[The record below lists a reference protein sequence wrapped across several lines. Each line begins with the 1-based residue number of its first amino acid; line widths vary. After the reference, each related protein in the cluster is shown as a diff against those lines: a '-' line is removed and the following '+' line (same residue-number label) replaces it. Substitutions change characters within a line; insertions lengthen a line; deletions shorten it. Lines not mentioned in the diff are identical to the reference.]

1 MSEVEIEQKDYFT
14 LFGQKISN
22 NGETVSSLIIIPLY
36 LFLIVYFVIKSF
48 VFNPSI
54 SSFSRKGEIIDK
66 IQLRMNDPDSFKL
79 REFKKSYSTS
89 CNDTYLVRFSG
100 KNSFGGTVTN
110 TYFVIYKN
118 GEYCFMGDY
127 GTGGSDMG
135 ISENEMM
142 EMLING
148 NECGC

>member
-1 MSEVEIEQKDYFT
+1 MKKFYNQLDSQDKKEFRLGFSSIFSL
-14 LFGQKISN
+14 LFIGILILPSM
-22 NGETVSSLIIIPLY
+22 NGIIIKGK
-36 LFLIVYFVIKSF
+36 IKNKIKS
-48 VFNPSI
+48 
-54 SSFSRKGEIIDK
+54 E
-66 IQLRMNDPDSFKL
+66 MNDPDSFKL
-79 REFKKSYSTS
+79 REFKETYSTS

-100 KNSFGGTVTN
+100 KNSLGGTVTN

>member
-1 MSEVEIEQKDYFT
+1 MKKFYNQLNSQNKKEFRLGFGGLFSLLFIGILILPSMKGYF
-14 LFGQKISN
+14 LKGKIKN
-22 NGETVSSLIIIPLY
+22 K
-36 LFLIVYFVIKSF
+36 IKS
-48 VFNPSI
+48 V
-54 SSFSRKGEIIDK
+54 
-66 IQLRMNDPDSFKL
+66 MNDPDSFKL

-100 KNSFGGTVTN
+100 KNSFGGTVTD

-135 ISENEMM
+135 VSENEMM
-142 EMLING
+142 KMLING

>member
-1 MSEVEIEQKDYFT
+1 MRDYLKEFS
-14 LFGQKISN
+14 GKVI
-22 NGETVSSLIIIPLY
+22 GGIIIILS
-36 LFLIVYFVIKSF
+36 LLVIVDPTTTFSLGVKSEIK
-48 VFNPSI
+48 
-54 SSFSRKGEIIDK
+54 EK
-66 IQLRMNDPDSFKL
+66 IKESMNDPDSFKL
-79 REFKKSYSTS
+79 REFKESYSTS

-100 KNSFGGTVTN
+100 KNSLGGTVTN

-127 GTGGSDMG
+127 GTGGSDIG